1 MRKQI
6 SVIKEHI
13 MDRRIYLSDTDK
25 KIGGVC
31 GGFGEYFGID
41 STVVRLV
48 WILFTFLDGIG
59 LLAYIIAWIVIP
71 RRSRCKYQNW

>member
-1 MRKQI
+1 
-6 SVIKEHI
+6 
-13 MDRRIYLSDTDK
+13 MDRRIFLSDSNK

-41 STVVRLV
+41 PTVVRLV
-48 WILFTFLDGIG
+48 WILLTLLDGIG

-71 RRSRCKYQNW
+71 KRSSCKDQDW